1 MLYLTIIKK
10 LKHMRRNFNIK
21 LIEGTNITVK
31 EFHKLQ
37 FEVFKTWPLQRIDYK
52 KNRLEMHQAFYPGK
66 SVTFNK
72 IKTFCKKLNVKFEEG
87 YTGWAFSKGIFVNLK

>member
-1 MLYLTIIKK
+1 
-10 LKHMRRNFNIK
+10 MRRNFNIK

-37 FEVFKTWPLQRIDYK
+37 FEAFKTYPLQRIDYK
-52 KNRLEMHQAFYPGK
+52 KNRLEMYQAFYPGK

-72 IKTFCKKLNVKFEEG
+72 LISFCKKLGINYELG
-87 YTGWAFSKGIFVNLK
+87 YTSEFYSEGIIIKLN